1 MRQQIIKSMAIAVLL
16 LIALP
21 VAASAEVSNT
31 RITSGPTGVIHTDSA
46 TFTFTSPLDG
56 GFECRFDSGDWE
68 SCKSPQTYS
77 LLASGR
83 HVFRVRALN
92 RPGHPDPTPSVAI
105 FRVEIEPPETTITEG
120 PSGAIAANL
129 AIFSFESSQPGGF
142 ECRLDSTDA
151 AAWSP
156 CSSPQ
161 AYTPLPDGAHTF
173 EVRAVNAF
181 SEVDE
186 TPAVADFSVD
196 TTPPDT
202 TIVSGPTGTVDTG
215 SVSFSFTASE
225 EGSFECR
232 LDSGP
237 WAPCS
242 SPQGYS
248 LGDGPHAFEV
258 RAADALGNVDPTPA
272 LSSFT
277 VNTAPILFTA
287 PTGPPLP
294 VAGETFN
301 LELIKGTVELVC
313 PGESELSRLI
323 DFKQIPMGCLINT
336 RNGVANLTASKGS
349 SGDLQ
354 DADFWGGVF
363 VVTQDPGDN
372 RAVDLK
378 LVGKRMCERRGSAKK
393 GAATTSRTRRGGG
406 RRVWGSGKGNYKT
419 SGSYGSATVR
429 GTTWLVADRCDGSTL
444 FKVADGTVWVDDFVK
459 DKLLTLTAGEQ
470 YIAKSSVPRLNPD
483 LLP

>member
-1 MRQQIIKSMAIAVLL
+1 MRRRMIKSMAIAVLL
-16 LIALP
+16 LVALP
-21 VAASAEVSNT
+21 AAASAGVSNT
-31 RITSGPTGVIHTDSA
+31 RITSGPARVIHTDSA
-46 TFTFTSPLDG
+46 TFTFTSPEDG
-56 GFECRFDSGDWE
+56 GFECRLDSGDWE

-77 LLASGR
+77 SLADGR

-92 RPGHPDPTPSVAI
+92 RPGHPDPTPSLAV
-105 FRVEIEPPETTITEG
+105 FWVETEPPETTITEG
-120 PSGAIAANL
+120 PSGAIAASL
-129 AIFSFESSQPGGF
+129 AIFAFESSQPGSF
-142 ECRLDSTDA
+142 ECRLDSADA
-151 AAWSP
+151 ADWAP

-161 AYTPLPDGAHTF
+161 AYTPLPDGNHTF

-202 TIVSGPTGTVDTG
+202 TIVSGPTGTVGTG
-215 SVSFSFTASE
+215 SVSFDFTASE
-225 EGSFECR
+225 AGSFECR
-232 LDSGP
+232 LDSADAAA

-242 SPQGYS
+242 SPQAYS

-277 VNTAPILFTA
+277 VFTPTAF
-287 PTGPPLP
+287 TGPPLP
-294 VAGETFN
+294 VAGKTFN

-363 VVTQDPGDN
+363 VAAQSPGDN
-372 RAVDLK
+372 QGVDLK

-393 GAATTSRTRRGGG
+393 KVATTSRARRGGG
-406 RRVWGSGKGNYKT
+406 RKLWGSGKGNYKT

-429 GTTWLVADRCDGSTL
+429 GTTWFVADRCDGSTL

-459 DKLLTLTAGEQ
+459 DKSLTLTAGEQ